1 MKVRRLSTLAAMI
14 VGSLAT
20 GTASLWFWFAQHR
33 THDAVMALYP
43 GVAFTLMLLLGT
55 GDVLESSRKV
65 VARHPYLIALAPL
78 GLWGLYFLYASGLGI
93 ATAESAGVMALYLAV
108 PFVMLR
114 SGSGKWADP
123 VAMLWL
129 WLPLELGL
137 IRRVLIAGAGTD
149 LHYAFAQLLAIDA
162 GIIAF
167 AIWHGTPNIGYR
179 YEWNGSIVRTGFLS
193 FLIFSAVAIPLGFEI
208 GFIHYRFQLS
218 KLLYSPGLF
227 AGIFFATAIPEE
239 FLFRGLIQNW
249 IERVTSSRIIGLL
262 FASIVFGASHLN
274 NGSPIPNY
282 KYFLMASIAGVFY
295 GWAWQRTRS
304 LVSSSLVH
312 ALVDTLWSVFFR

>member
-1 MKVRRLSTLAAMI
+1 
-14 VGSLAT
+14 
-20 GTASLWFWFAQHR
+20 
-33 THDAVMALYP
+33 
-43 GVAFTLMLLLGT
+43 
-55 GDVLESSRKV
+55 
-65 VARHPYLIALAPL
+65 
-78 GLWGLYFLYASGLGI
+78 
-93 ATAESAGVMALYLAV
+93 MALYLAV

-137 IRRVLIAGAGTD
+137 IRRVLMAGAGTD

-167 AIWHGTPNIGYR
+167 AIWHGTPNIGYCFESNR
-179 YEWNGSIVRTGFLS
+179 SIIGTSILS
-193 FLIFSAVAIPLGFEI
+193 FLIFSVVAIPLGFKI
-208 GFIHYRFQLS
+208 GFIHYTFQSS
-218 KLLYSPGLF
+218 KLPSVPILF
-227 AGIFFATAIPEE
+227 AGILFMTAIPEE

-249 IERVTSSRIIGLL
+249 IEKVTSSRMLSLL

-274 NGSPIPNY
+274 NGPPIPNY
-282 KYFLMASIAGVFY
+282 RYFLMASIAGVFY

-304 LVSSSLVH
+304 LVSSGLVH
-312 ALVDTLWSVFFR
+312 ALVDTVWSVFFR